1 MKKIVFCA
9 LAAFAE
15 HFAFGGYAWYSEE
28 INAIL
33 AKMPEKYYTKVNATL
48 YGFFYG
54 EIWSPPYAVYDSTTG
69 KFHITN
75 GSSFNVTSYATLN
88 DYGKYDTGKS
98 LDSFFEN
105 CGQYVKDEFGSE
117 YTIYDDNMASFYAEY
132 EASNMTAAR
141 EAFNSLEAAFT
152 MWKQDVISQTTDI
165 GADVSKIAELTKE
178 IDESLEKAKGEIQN
192 AVDDTKATADRMNKE
207 LAKVQEDLT
216 KISEEAVYNAQ
227 KQIDN
232 AVSDFNGFV
241 TSLENAI
248 SKGEWD
254 DTMFEGAFNELTKS
268 EQDLVD
274 AITQLQ
280 QSSQDTEA
288 QNAITIL
295 GGQLTGI
302 RSLKSS
308 LRAAIDA
315 KDMNAARG
323 VLNAAREMSS
333 LYNSR
338 AAVSKVNNSIKS
350 LKSKA
355 SVLGVLAKA
364 ALSTMSEQDD
374 FEASIGKLREA
385 FSSMFITAMDN
396 FHQMNAY
403 LGSTNSMAYVIK
415 RESANDLSDFTI
427 DELERWVRISAPDKI
442 DDAYGFGASQ
452 FGGRRWN
459 FVYDNL
465 ASTYMTWAWPLIDL
479 DGDTVSSK
487 YKFMQHF
494 NLSGLVNNYKGF
506 DEEYSELEG
515 NPETNWVARGI
526 TAPKNWADGTTVVVT
541 NGKFSVKAASSL
553 TNEVEVVTNVLMTVE
568 SPAQYGQE
576 GRVTV
581 TLQTMKIK
589 YLTGEP
595 ASEKKKINS
604 LQFGSWRGAV
614 FHGDSLTV
622 DSVSAGGATTNV
634 SQISVS
640 EKHDGYDDAISNDD
654 FQHYPQKTN
663 FICQSHSEGI
673 NGTWLYEWID
683 ITGGHIGSNTCAT
696 CGGGYS
702 DLTWRHCKYESPSSF
717 QITDGEYI
725 LTCEKCGEV
734 VRSPRMAGMRYLDEE
749 YHAEYCFF
757 DYNGVAIRCTP
768 AKNLGRHEFPKNPEP
783 GMERYCF
790 KCDTIC
796 PENTDYIIIDNNV
809 DPYEFD
815 GGSSD
820 WPSGAKKVIFY

>member
-9 LAAFAE
+9 LAAFAAQ
-15 HFAFGGYAWYSEE
+15 FAFGGVAWYSEE

-33 AKMPEKYYTKVNATL
+33 AKMPKKYYTKLNATL
-48 YGFFYG
+48 WGTFPG
-54 EIWSPPYAVYDSTTG
+54 GIWVPPYATVNTLTG
-69 KFHITN
+69 KIEVQSTQ
-75 GSSFNVTSYATLN
+75 SFKVTSFAVLN
-88 DYGKYDTGKS
+88 DFGDYDTEAS
-98 LDSFFEN
+98 EYNFLEV
-105 CGQYVKDEFGSE
+105 CGEYVTDEFGQG
-117 YTIYDDNMASFYAEY
+117 YTIYDDIMASFYHEY
-132 EASNMTAAR
+132 EEKNFAEAIA
-141 EAFNSLEAAFT
+141 AFNSLESAFV
-152 MWKQDVISQTTDI
+152 MWKNDVISQTTEI
-165 GADVSKIAELTKE
+165 GADVSKITELTKE
-178 IDESLEKAKGEIQN
+178 IDESLGKAKDEIKK
-192 AVDDTKATADRMNKE
+192 AVDDTKAAAEKMNNE
-207 LAKVQEDLT
+207 LAQVQEDLT

-227 KQIDN
+227 KQIDS

-280 QSSQDTEA
+280 QSSQNTEA

-396 FHQMNAY
+396 FHQINAY

-415 RESANDLSDFTI
+415 RESANVLEDFTTA
-427 DELERWVRISAPDKI
+427 ELERWVKISAPDKI

-479 DGDTVSSK
+479 DGETVSSK
-487 YKFMQHF
+487 YKFMEHF

-506 DEEYSELEG
+506 DEEYSELG
-515 NPETNWVARGI
+515 GKPETNWVARGI

-541 NGKFSVKAASSL
+541 NGKFSVKAASSI

-604 LQFGSWRGAV
+604 LKFGSWRGAV

-622 DSVSAGGATTNV
+622 DSVSAGGSTTNV
-634 SQISVS
+634 SQIIVS

-654 FQHYPQKTN
+654 FKHYPQKTN

-673 NGTWLYEWID
+673 NGTWQYEWID

-696 CGGGYS
+696 CGGGYK

-768 AKNLGRHEFPKNPEP
+768 AKNLERHEFPENPEP

-796 PENTDYIIIDNNV
+796 PENTDYIIIDGNV

-815 GGSSD
+815 GGSPD